1 MHQHKQK
8 FTQLQLD
15 GDRMT
20 RARIL
25 ADYVSSGD
33 ELALKAPLAS
43 PAFTGSPS
51 ITLGSDATGDVYY
64 RAADGALTRLATGAD
79 GTVLTSTGVGAVPAF
94 EAVAGGANTP
104 SFLVHTYD
112 MSEYFTVSTF
122 NLVNFTTVAFD
133 TGSYWDSSSDN
144 WKFLPTDGVSKKY
157 YIYSMLKFQDGGG
170 FRVEGLIYKNGTA
183 VARSRTDEWT
193 KYSTF
198 WQATTVTLN
207 GSTDYVQMYCWYG
220 ATAGGSTPGDNKY
233 LTNDPLSTYFGG
245 YALIN

>member
-1 MHQHKQK
+1 
-8 FTQLQLD
+8 
-15 GDRMT
+15 MT
-20 RARIL
+20 GI
-25 ADYVSSGD
+25 VN
-33 ELALKAPLAS
+33 K
-43 PAFTGSPS
+43 
-51 ITLGSDATGDVYY
+51 
-64 RAADGALTRLATGAD
+64 TGARSGII
-79 GTVLTSTGVGAVPAF
+79 GTTVGTPAS
-94 EAVAGGANTP
+94 GGANTP

-157 YIYSMLKFQDGGG
+157 YIYSGLKFQDGGG

-198 WQATTVTLN
+198 WQATTVTLD
-207 GSTDYVQMYCWYG
+207 GVDDYVQMYCWYG
-220 ATAGGSTPGDNKY
+220 ATSGGSTPGDSKY